1 MTSHYNNILI
11 NRSWSSTKLE
21 DSDSDESNMELSSS
35 SIKVRRL
42 GDRELSDSNE
52 DKEPLLVRQGSNDNK
67 KDDDN
72 NGENQ
77 QQQHHDIPYSTSG
90 GLSTTGFYVLLLLA
104 FQNCSKNLLLRHVM
118 KDHPKFL
125 TSAAILGVEG
135 MKLILSLMYIVF
147 IEQRSVFSAVTFM
160 KQDQRNTFLMV
171 VPATLYSIQMSL
183 EYIALGN
190 IDAAVFSVLVQTKLL
205 ATAGCSV
212 LIMGKRIKKVQL
224 ISLVLLMI
232 GVMLCNMKD
241 NTESSESS
249 KKGIFATLGIA
260 ACSGFAAVYTEK
272 VIKAKRPCNDQ
283 LPSSHD
289 NPSKEKYGLAYT
301 QVQLAIV
308 SLVIMGLY
316 CSVMEMNQILEK
328 GLWYGFNGPAFLS
341 IFVSALGG
349 LIVAAV
355 LKFADAVLK
364 GYATAISVI
373 LTGVLSMVLFG
384 TNLSVLYLLGIGNV
398 ICSVILYSANDLDR
412 LLC

>member
-11 NRSWSSTKLE
+11 NRSWNSTKLE
-21 DSDSDESNMELSSS
+21 DSDSDESNMELTPSF
-35 SIKVRRL
+35 VR
-42 GDRELSDSNE
+42 GNY
-52 DKEPLLVRQGSNDNK
+52 DKEPLLVRQGSNDIK

-72 NGENQ
+72 DDN
-77 QQQHHDIPYSTSG
+77 QQHHGIPTSSG

-135 MKLILSLMYIVF
+135 VKLILSLMYIVF
-147 IEQRSVFSAVTFM
+147 IEQRSISSAVTFM
-160 KQDQRNTFLMV
+160 KQDQRNTFLMA

-183 EYIALGN
+183 EYIALGS

-241 NTESSESS
+241 NTESLESS

-328 GLWYGFNGPAFLS
+328 GLWYGFNGPASLS

>member
-77 QQQHHDIPYSTSG
+77 QQQHHGIPSSTSG